1 MARQA
6 SIYWDTNIFILLK
19 EHSGREHDLLWD
31 LLDAMRKAGTRPTTS
46 ALAISELLVGPLKN
60 QNKDL
65 IETYQG
71 WLVDQPWLDVLPVN
85 EPVLVGAAL
94 LRTNYSKYKLPDA
107 IHLASALHVRCDYFL
122 TADAGLDTIDQL
134 KHPLRGKLDIHP
146 LEVLRPDEATLIK
159 LTGAL

>member
-19 EHSGREHDLLWD
+19 EHFGREHDLLWE
-31 LLDAMRKAGTRPTTS
+31 LLEAMRKMGTRPMTS
-46 ALAISELLVGPLKN
+46 ALTISELLVGPLKN
-60 QNKDL
+60 ENKDL

-85 EPVLVGAAL
+85 EPVLAGAAL
-94 LRTNYSKYKLPDA
+94 LRANYPKYKLPDA

-122 TADAGLDTIDQL
+122 TADTGLDTVDQL
-134 KHPLRGKLDIHP
+134 KHPLRGNLDIHQ
-146 LEVLRPDEATLIK
+146 LTVLRPDEATLMK
-159 LTGAL
+159 LTGAV